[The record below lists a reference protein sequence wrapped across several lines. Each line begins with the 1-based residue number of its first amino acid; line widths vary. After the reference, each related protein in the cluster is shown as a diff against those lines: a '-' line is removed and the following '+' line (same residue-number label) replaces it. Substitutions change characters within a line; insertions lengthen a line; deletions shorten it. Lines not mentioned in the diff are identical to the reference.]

1 MSERETISVNFGR
14 PVPLFPLDG
23 VVLLPQQILP
33 LHVFEPRYTQ
43 MVGRALDG
51 SGQIAMA
58 LFEGD
63 DWKKDY
69 HGTPPLRPYVC
80 LGQIV
85 QHETLP
91 NDRYNILLQGVCR
104 ARIVDELRPD
114 EDDREYRAAILE
126 PVGVDPEKEDNADFS
141 PLRSWIEDELSE
153 GPLKELTVA
162 EHVLEFVRN
171 PEIPVSALL
180 ELVGFTVVTDLKQ
193 RYRLLAEGDPK
204 RRARILRESMTE
216 LDRLVRLAQG
226 QHPEQWPKGM
236 SWN

>member
-23 VVLLPQQILP
+23 VVMLPQQILP
-33 LHVFEPRYTQ
+33 LHIFEPRYTQ
-43 MVGRALDG
+43 MVGRALDS

-58 LFEGD
+58 LFDGDGWKDDYEGA
-63 DWKKDY
+63 
-69 HGTPPLRPYVC
+69 PPVRPYVC

-85 QHETLP
+85 QHEPLP
-91 NDRYNILLQGVCR
+91 MGRYNILLQGVCR
-104 ARIVDELRPD
+104 ARIVQEVAPV
-114 EDDREYRAAILE
+114 DDREYRCAVLE
-126 PVGVDPEKEDNADFS
+126 PVGVDPEHANSEDLV

-171 PEIPVSALL
+171 PEIPMSALL
-180 ELVGFTVVTDLKQ
+180 ELVGFTVVTDLDQ
-193 RYRLLAEGDPK
+193 RYRLLAEGDPG
-204 RRARILRESMTE
+204 RRARILRESMTD
-216 LDRLVRLAQG
+216 LDRLVRRARG
-226 QHPEQWPKGM
+226 QRPDEWPKGM

>member
-1 MSERETISVNFGR
+1 MSERESISVNFGR
-14 PVPLFPLDG
+14 PVPLFPLNG

-43 MVGRALDG
+43 MVGRALDA

-58 LFEGD
+58 LFDGD
-63 DWKKDY
+63 AWKKDY

-91 NDRYNILLQGVCR
+91 QDRYNILLQGICR
-104 ARIVDELRPD
+104 ARIVQELEPM
-114 EDDREYRAAILE
+114 EDLEYRSAILE
-126 PVGVDPEKEDNADFS
+126 PVGTDPEQADTNDFE
-141 PLRSWIEDELSE
+141 PLRKWIARELAE

-171 PEIPVSALL
+171 DEIPMPALL
-180 ELVGFTVVTDLKQ
+180 ELVGFTVVTDLDQ
-193 RYRLLAEGDPK
+193 RYRLLAEGDPA
-204 RRARILRESMTE
+204 RRARILRDSMTQ
-216 LDRLVRLAQG
+216 LNRLVRLAQG